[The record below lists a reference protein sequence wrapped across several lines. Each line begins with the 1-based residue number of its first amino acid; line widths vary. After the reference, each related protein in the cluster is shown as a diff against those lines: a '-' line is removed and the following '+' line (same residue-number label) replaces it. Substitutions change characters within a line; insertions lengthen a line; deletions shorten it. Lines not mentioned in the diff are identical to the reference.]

1 MVKEHLKE
9 KKLLYRVQ
17 VDHDKD
23 AFGELYDLYVEK
35 IYRFVFF
42 KISDR
47 AETEDVVSEIFLKT
61 WNYLINKEKGEVD
74 SFSGFVY
81 QVARNAVID
90 WYRERKKRSTY
101 LSPEPV
107 EDMEVADEAASSVME
122 TKQDVD
128 RTFAVMKKM
137 KHEYQEILMLRFVEE
152 LSIKEIAA
160 ISGKGQTAVR
170 VTLHRAVKKMKELL
184 DQENKI

>member
-81 QVARNAVID
+81 QVA
-90 WYRERKKRSTY
+90 
-101 LSPEPV
+101 
-107 EDMEVADEAASSVME
+107 
-122 TKQDVD
+122 
-128 RTFAVMKKM
+128 
-137 KHEYQEILMLRFVEE
+137 
-152 LSIKEIAA
+152 
-160 ISGKGQTAVR
+160 
-170 VTLHRAVKKMKELL
+170 
-184 DQENKI
+184 